1 MNTRHFSKLP
11 RWLSLLAMSLW
22 VTAAHTQMNPVAPTI
37 MGKAQVTKVT
47 PAGFQSA
54 FEGYKPYTDEKTGNW
69 VEANDTVGKIG
80 GWRVYAKEARQPDAA
95 AGNAAST
102 ATGQSGKDADARAE
116 PAKGMPGSHMGHGG
130 KP

>member
-1 MNTRHFSKLP
+1 LNTRHFFKLT

-22 VTAAHTQMNPVAPTI
+22 VTAAHAQMNPVAPPM
-37 MGKAQVTKVT
+37 MGKAQATKVT

-69 VEANDTVGKIG
+69 LEANDTVAKIG
-80 GWRVYAKEARQPDAA
+80 GWRVYAKEAIEPDAA

-102 ATGQSGKDADARAE
+102 ATGQGGKDARPE